1 MNELSEVNVSLL
13 KIYELLIVNSDLF
26 MLMLEFALIFS
37 IIIMP
42 IMMLTTWREKKN
54 VWITFAV
61 GQAEGQ
67 WKDFTISI
75 VLCLHK

>member
-1 MNELSEVNVSLL
+1 MARMNELSEVNVSLL

-42 IMMLTTWREKKN
+42 IMMLTTWRGKKMS
-54 VWITFAV
+54 
-61 GQAEGQ
+61 G
-67 WKDFTISI
+67 
-75 VLCLHK
+75 LHLL